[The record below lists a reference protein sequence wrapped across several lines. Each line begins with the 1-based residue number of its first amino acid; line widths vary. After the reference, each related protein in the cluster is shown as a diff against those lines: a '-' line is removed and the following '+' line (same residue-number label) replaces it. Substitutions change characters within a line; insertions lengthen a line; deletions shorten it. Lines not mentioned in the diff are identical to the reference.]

1 MPSAF
6 LSKSRSF
13 ESILSDNVNNYDAL
27 ADGCLRHEKLKGGRK
42 TTSFELSSQNLRQ
55 DDFTLCVN
63 NGIKPHKKNT
73 MGLHYVN
80 NRPSFELIAKK
91 NKPSKC
97 EEEIDKYINDNGII
111 TSIVRQTIFHKDMSS
126 SFNQNIKTKSYKFNT
141 SSAAIIQHHNGYLMN
156 IRIVNYFLNGIGKST
171 YQKGDTTITYNKI
184 VFLDNQMNIT
194 NSKNMITKI
203 TNNPYLGI
211 EDIRLF
217 FFRNDIYYIGS
228 SFNPFTEKIQI
239 VSSILDFTKDAF
251 DINYIT
257 PSFKTSNKWEKNW
270 VFFNNGG
277 ELNIIYQWFP
287 VYICKIDYKTK
298 QLHLLNKKS
307 NVPSFFGKL
316 RGSTNGVEYDNKIWF
331 ITHFQHLQNPMK
343 KTRATKPQYLHC
355 FVVFDKNMDVVGY
368 SAPFNFENY
377 LVEYCIGMTV
387 NSDNNDFIIS
397 YSTLDCTTKVIKF
410 SSEYVNGLI
419 IPYCHCPP
427 VSVSVS
433 VPAPLPL

>member
-1 MPSAF
+1 MNVMNI
-6 LSKSRSF
+6 
-13 ESILSDNVNNYDAL
+13 ESILNDNVNSYDAL
-27 ADGCLRHEKLKGGRK
+27 ADGCLRRETCKGVK
-42 TTSFELSSQNLRQ
+42 KITNFELSSQNLRQ
-55 DDFTLCVN
+55 DDFTLRVN
-63 NGIKPHKKNT
+63 KKPYKKNT

-80 NRPSFELIAKK
+80 NRPSFKLMTTK

-97 EEEIDKYINDNGII
+97 EEEIDKYINDNGIT
-111 TSIVRQTIFHKDMSS
+111 TSIVRQNTFYKNMSS
-126 SFNQNIKTKSYKFNT
+126 SFNQTIKTNLYKFNT

-156 IRIVNYFLNGIGKST
+156 IRIVNYSLNTVGKST
-171 YQKGDTTITYNKI
+171 YKKGDTTITYNKI
-184 VFLDNQMNIT
+184 VFLDNKMNIT

-217 FFRNDIYYIGS
+217 CFQNDVYYIGS
-228 SFNPFTEKIQI
+228 SFNPYTNKIQI
-239 VSSILDFTKDAF
+239 VSGILDFTKDSF
-251 DINYIT
+251 DTNYIT
-257 PSFKTSNKWEKNW
+257 PFFKTTNKWEKNW

-277 ELNIIYQWFP
+277 ELNLIYQWYP

-331 ITHFQHLQNPMK
+331 ITHFQHSEK

-355 FVVFDKNMDVVGY
+355 FVVFDKNMDLVGY

-397 YSTLDCTTKVIKF
+397 YSTLDSTTKLIKF

-419 IPYCHCPP
+419 IPYCHCPH
-427 VSVSVS
+427 
-433 VPAPLPL
+433 PAPIPL